1 MRPLFY
7 ALSSLAIVLLAV
19 WAYQENFRTQT
30 ALRKVETLQVEIGRL
45 RESRAVLA
53 AEWAWLTRPERLRD
67 LSELNY
73 DRLGLMP
80 LLPEQFA
87 RIDEVPFPTEPPAAS
102 ALPVELVDLGAD
114 R

>member
-7 ALSSLAIVLLAV
+7 VLSSLAVVLLAA

-30 ALRKVETLQVEIGRL
+30 ALRNVEALQLEIGRL
-45 RESRAVLA
+45 RERRAVLA
-53 AEWAWLTRPERLRD
+53 AEWAWLTRPERLRE

-73 DRLGLMP
+73 DRLGLLS
-80 LLPEQFA
+80 LLPTQFA
-87 RIDEVPFPTEPPAAS
+87 RIDEVPFPTEPPVAP
-102 ALPVELVDLGAD
+102 ALPVELVELEAN